1 MVDQTI
7 SYNDKSIARGGRG
20 KRSTQFKKI
29 VLYSK
34 GTTAEYKI
42 SLHRSCSH
50 LRELQNHPLHLKNH
64 SQRENRS
71 SHRSTPIKTKNQKKK
86 KISRKGKGKRRRES
100 ANEKEKEKE
109 KEKKEEKGKEEKK
122 KEEKTERAVL
132 KVFFKYTAPS
142 RYIP

>member
-20 KRSTQFKKI
+20 KRSTQFTKI
-29 VLYSK
+29 VLFSK

-64 SQRENRS
+64 SQSENRS

-100 ANEKEKEKE
+100 ANEKEKEK
-109 KEKKEEKGKEEKK
+109 KEEKGKEEKI
-122 KEEKTERAVL
+122 KEEKMERAVL
-132 KVFFKYTAPS
+132 KVFFEYTAPS